1 MNSRNCAEDLC
12 DEGTLLIGSF
22 DELLNA
28 AKFLITYGRLYALLH
43 GRSRTAYLYRCLEW
57 YNGSITPRVH
67 SGVTKRIQ
75 SRLHYRPTAT
85 VQYMCYHCLEYISS
99 FNTHLYYSRQWFNMH
114 VFIHAYI
121 RGAVKKF

>member
-43 GRSRTAYLYRCLEW
+43 GRSRTAYLYRCLELPISTVVW
-57 YNGSITPRVH
+57 SGITGR
-67 SGVTKRIQ
+67 
-75 SRLHYRPTAT
+75 
-85 VQYMCYHCLEYISS
+85 
-99 FNTHLYYSRQWFNMH
+99 
-114 VFIHAYI
+114 
-121 RGAVKKF
+121 